1 MEYNIEGL
9 EPRRTDIKS
18 ERKAPR
24 NKSWNFS
31 NLLSKMVGVKDVR
44 WNTVEASL
52 VLMYTKM
59 LNLGF
64 VYDGE
69 KVIAPCDEAL
79 DV

>member
-18 ERKAPR
+18 KRKVPR
-24 NKSWNFS
+24 NKFWNLS
-31 NLLSKMVGVKDVR
+31 NLLSKLVGVKDVR